1 MNRLRNGRMLIF
13 MGESRVRR
21 TVSLDADVAAA
32 MDAAVANGGAD
43 TISGLMEDAIRAW
56 LRSREQERIAADAAR
71 LDATSDTALVT
82 GATSHPVWSGLRA
95 R

>member
-1 MNRLRNGRMLIF
+1 MNELRTGRMLGS

-21 TVSLDADVAAA
+21 TVSLDADVAVA
-32 MDAAVANGGAD
+32 MDVAVANGEAD

-56 LRSREQERIAADAAR
+56 LRSRERERLAADAAR

-82 GATSHPVWSGLRA
+82 GATGHPVWSGLRA